1 MTKKEEKIQKA
12 KKKLGIKSE
21 MSPEEFKK
29 REAVFEDSVECCA
42 VRATLKDSS
51 KLVVLDTN
59 IPFFQSGT
67 MMYQDIHFVHIKS
80 QDKWCINP
88 EHSYLIDT
96 FIQMMGFSAY
106 IFEKGVH
113 FLIEKMIE
121 EQEYLDRKNGV
132 VTKDD
137 DDEDDD
143 WDMTEEDL
151 FEINLQRVDCTINRD
166 KKNLFTMYLYL
177 ILPHWQKV
185 AKTNPRF
192 PDYIAEDESLLYSL
206 LLAAEQIELLYS
218 ENMELWSVLK
228 EEQQTLLHSYAT
240 RFMDYLKREKN
251 ADAERIEELLKQD
264 GLTIFDLM
272 PELPRPR
279 IIEDHSDEPCEFI
292 TPTDI
297 KSAEDIDKEI
307 RDAAKQPASVLA
319 AYIKRAL
326 KLGYLDFGKL
336 SMPKVFEKIK
346 AHYQIS
352 YSYDNFRKA
361 YANV

>member
-12 KKKLGIKSE
+12 KKRLGIKSE
-21 MSPEEFKK
+21 MSQEELKK
-29 REAVFEDSVECCA
+29 REAVFEDSVECCD

-51 KLVVLDTN
+51 KLVVLATN
-59 IPFFQSGT
+59 VPFFQTGA
-67 MMYQDIHFVHIKS
+67 MMYQDIHFVHIDS
-80 QDKWCINP
+80 QDKWCLDP
-88 EHSYLIDT
+88 EHSSIIDT

-106 IFEKGVH
+106 IFEKGIH
-113 FLIEKMIE
+113 FLIERMIR
-121 EQEYLDRKNGV
+121 EQEYLDQKNGV

-137 DDEDDD
+137 DDDD
-143 WDMTEEDL
+143 WDSTEEDL
-151 FEINLQRVDCTINRD
+151 FEINLQRVNCTINRD

-206 LLAAEQIELLYS
+206 LLAAEQVELLYS

-228 EEQQTLLHSYAT
+228 KEQQTLLHSYAT

-279 IIEDHSDEPCEFI
+279 IIEDHSGEPCEFI

-297 KSAEDIDKEI
+297 KSAEEVDKEI